1 MRKALIRAK
10 EILQQ
15 CNLSSAPINIDKIIE
30 LEGLSLDDWQFAGR
44 IKEAYLGDSIGIKNT
59 VDPRKRREL
68 IAHALGHH
76 FLHAGN
82 HLYFEQH
89 DQFITFKQE
98 HEAQCFAAELAKY
111 PSGSNAPDKA
121 NLPNPSLYRHTFFSP
136 DWSPDFAGFSVLA
149 SALLTVV
156 ILLRFLAAALLRVL
170 LRRHYSSI

>member
-15 CNLSSAPINIDKIIE
+15 CNLSSAPININKIIE
-30 LEGLSLDDWQFAGR
+30 REGLSLDDWQFAGR

-98 HEAQCFAAELAKY
+98 HEAQCFAAELLIPTLLLEPLKDLLIYELADY
-111 PSGSNAPDKA
+111 
-121 NLPNPSLYRHTFFSP
+121 
-136 DWSPDFAGFSVLA
+136 FSVDEDLVKFR
-149 SALLTVV
+149 LE
-156 ILLRFLAAALLRVL
+156 ILRKE
-170 LRRHYSSI
+170 HKWQ

>member
-44 IKEAYLGDSIGIKNT
+44 IKEAYVGDSIGIKTT
-59 VDPRKRREL
+59 VNQKKRREL

-82 HLYFEQH
+82 HLYFEHH

-98 HEAQCFAAELAKY
+98 HEAQCFAAELLIPTLLLEPIK
-111 PSGSNAPDKA
+111 
-121 NLPNPSLYRHTFFSP
+121 
-136 DWSPDFAGFSVLA
+136 DWSIYELADYFSVNEDFISFRLE
-149 SALLTVV
+149 
-156 ILLRFLAAALLRVL
+156 ILKRER
-170 LRRHYSSI
+170 